1 MRQDQHHDS
10 AGRAARTISGYPT
23 SAAMNCSPRRDG
35 HWQRCGGARI
45 PAWTRLSSHCK
56 RYAPAALADGA
67 VHGDGLVFPLRR
79 VAESLAWASDQR
91 QQPAVSCLEVLAV
104 TTGHGMLP
112 HDARGRRAR
121 PRPAGPLP
129 TGPQAARQA
138 GEGSALGSPSTGAG
152 RIPAPLAGRV
162 SKAALARA
170 RPVDR
175 CVSAAR
181 GTGSRHN
188 PVGRPVG
195 SSCGPVRVVI
205 IRAFGHGGTSPTTGA
220 SWPAAQPDPPAH
232 GDGSI
237 SARHPNGHEGRPP

>member
-79 VAESLAWASDQR
+79 VAESLAWAADQR

-104 TTGHGMLP
+104 TTATACCRTTPAGAEPNPDQQELCRQALKLP
-112 HDARGRRAR
+112 AR
-121 PRPAGPLP
+121 PAKAP
-129 TGPQAARQA
+129 
-138 GEGSALGSPSTGAG
+138 ALGSPRTGAG

-175 CVSAAR
+175 CVCAAR

-188 PVGRPVG
+188 PVGRPVD
-195 SSCGPVRVVI
+195 SSCGPARVVI
-205 IRAFGHGGTSPTTGA
+205 IRAFGHCGTSPTTGA
-220 SWPAAQPDPPAH
+220 S
-232 GDGSI
+232 
-237 SARHPNGHEGRPP
+237 